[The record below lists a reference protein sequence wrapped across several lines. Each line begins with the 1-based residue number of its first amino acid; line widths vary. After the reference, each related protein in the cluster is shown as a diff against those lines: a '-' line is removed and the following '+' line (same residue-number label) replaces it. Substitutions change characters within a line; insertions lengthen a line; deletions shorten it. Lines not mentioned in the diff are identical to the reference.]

1 MNDPEP
7 SDEVSPWKTRLKRN
21 GNVVYRAI
29 KSYSLILSLILLL
42 TVAFLWPRIFINVYP
57 GENGVLWRRFIG
69 GTDLRHPY
77 GEGLHILWPWDKMHI
92 YDTRIQQVSHDFDA
106 LSRSGLPIRFELS
119 IRYRPQKHNLPR
131 LHQDIGPDY
140 VEIVVKPE
148 VQTYVREVVANYLPE
163 EIYTSEG
170 LLLQIIKQGALAGLD
185 RRNIVLDD
193 LLIKR
198 MELPE
203 RIREAIEHKLTA
215 EQQSLRY
222 DFLLQKEAKEA
233 DRKRIEAEGIR
244 DFQKIV
250 MTGGAFSEYLNFQ
263 GILATLELSRSNNSK
278 VVVLGNRDSG
288 GLPLLFSLPVDESA
302 SKGTPGVQAAPIS
315 DEPPAVESDIGVGRV
330 MEMLNPSTRK
340 LLEGIVSP
348 ETVDAVEDES
358 NNTQELISLNH

>member
-7 SDEVSPWKTRLKRN
+7 SDQVSPWKTRLKRN
-21 GNVVYRAI
+21 GNAVYRAI
-29 KSYSLILSLILLL
+29 KSYSLILSLIVLL

-57 GENGVLWRRFIG
+57 GENGVLWRRFVG
-69 GTDLRHPY
+69 GTDLRYPY

-119 IRYRPQKHNLPR
+119 IRYRPQKHSLPR

-140 VEIVVKPE
+140 VEKVVKPE

-263 GILATLELSRSNNSK
+263 GILATLELAQSDNSK

-288 GLPLLFSLPVDESA
+288 GLPLLFSLPLDESA
-302 SKGTPGVQAAPIS
+302 STGTQGENGNRKQKDSAGDDS
-315 DEPPAVESDIGVGRV
+315 ETGVGRV
-330 MEMLNPSTRK
+330 MDMLNPSTRK
-340 LLEGIVSP
+340 LLEGMLSP
-348 ETVDAVEDES
+348 DVASPVEDAS
-358 NNTQELISLNH
+358 HKTQELISLNP